1 MRTCGSCGLCCKLPG
16 VYTAPDQTP
25 TLAKP
30 PGQWCEHCKVGSGC
44 QIYESRPQ
52 PCHNFDCLWLVHPEM
67 AEELRPD
74 RSHVIMYGLTD
85 EDKETF
91 HCDVVVMED
100 PAYFRLGESG
110 KNHLIEKT
118 VRTLIEAGQRV
129 AVTNGK
135 EGRALSRQ

>member
-1 MRTCGSCGLCCKLPG
+1 
-16 VYTAPDQTP
+16 
-25 TLAKP
+25 
-30 PGQWCEHCKVGSGC
+30 
-44 QIYESRPQ
+44 
-52 PCHNFDCLWLVHPEM
+52 M